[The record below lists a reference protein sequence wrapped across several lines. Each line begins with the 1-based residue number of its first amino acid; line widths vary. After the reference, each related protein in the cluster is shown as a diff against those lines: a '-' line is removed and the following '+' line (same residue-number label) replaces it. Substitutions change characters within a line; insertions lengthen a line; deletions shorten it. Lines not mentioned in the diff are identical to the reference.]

1 MQMRRNI
8 KSQNTRPPQPQ
19 LLDRR
24 ASLSSA
30 RSTNQLGAAWT
41 GSSGNSSSLRRWFFI
56 HHLLADGRVQ
66 SPKTN
71 LKGEQSVEDKRR
83 RLEAAIF
90 LSPEGETSR
99 KLAKLAGLADA
110 TEARTLIRQIN
121 QELDSQGRAYR
132 IEEVAG
138 GYAMMT
144 RSHFAPWLRRL
155 SHIPGALKLSQ
166 TALETLA
173 LVAYRQ
179 PVLRAN
185 VEAIRGVNCSEV
197 LKQLMELDLVR
208 ISGRSEE
215 LGRPYLYGTT
225 RRFLQMF
232 GLRSA
237 DRLPRIA
244 WVNQDLLAL
253 ANQEHADLVSES
265 KESTVKMSFTAAAL
279 LERNA
284 HNVDESLLDEQSLVP
299 SAIDD
304 DDDDFDADDD
314 DEDDD
319 VDDDFDDDD
328 DWDDDDEESDDEEES
343 EDEEDLEEDADWEEV
358 DGEDD
363 DLDEED
369 EEDVDAVDDDEEDD
383 DWDDDDED
391 EEDEEE
397 EWD

>member
-1 MQMRRNI
+1 MQSRRNNQL
-8 KSQNTRPPQPQ
+8 QNTRPPHRQP
-19 LLDRR
+19 LARRR
-24 ASLSSA
+24 AISGGS
-30 RSTNQLGAAWT
+30 STNHLAAA
-41 GSSGNSSSLRRWFFI
+41 GGDGGGKPSSVGRWFFI
-56 HHLLADGRVQ
+56 HHLLADGHVQ
-66 SPKTN
+66 SPKAN
-71 LKGEQSVEDKRR
+71 LREVHSVEDKRR

-90 LSPEGETSR
+90 LSPEGESSR

-121 QELDSQGRAYR
+121 LELDSQGRAYR

-155 SHIPGALKLSQ
+155 PHVPGAVKLSQ

-208 ISGRSEE
+208 ISGRSED

-244 WVNQDLLAL
+244 WVNQDMLAL
-253 ANQEHADLVSES
+253 SNQEPADLVSES

-279 LERNA
+279 LERNE
-284 HNVDESLLDEQSLVP
+284 HNVDESLLEEQTSVP

-304 DDDDFDADDD
+304 DDDDFDDDD
-314 DEDDD
+314 DDDD

-328 DWDDDDEESDDEEES
+328 EWDDDDDDDDDESEE
-343 EDEEDLEEDADWEEV
+343 DEDLEEDADWEEV

-363 DLDEED
+363 DVDEED
-369 EEDVDAVDDDEEDD
+369 TEDGDASDDDDDDDD
-383 DWDDDDED
+383 DWDDDDD
-391 EEDEEE
+391 EEDEDDE

>member
-1 MQMRRNI
+1 MQRPQN
-8 KSQNTRPPQPQ
+8 SQR
-19 LLDRR
+19 LDCQ
-24 ASLSSA
+24 
-30 RSTNQLGAAWT
+30 QLG
-41 GSSGNSSSLRRWFFI
+41 SGGTAIRSAGIRPHYGGGKSPSTLNWFFI
-56 HHLLADGRVQ
+56 HHLLVERDAPA
-66 SPKTN
+66 PKAN
-71 LKGEQSVEDKRR
+71 LAEAVSVEEKRR

-90 LSPEGETSR
+90 LSPEGESSR

-121 QELDSQGRAYR
+121 QELDAQGRAYR

-155 SHIPGALKLSQ
+155 SHIPGAVKLSQ
-166 TALETLA
+166 SALETLA
-173 LVAYRQ
+173 VVAYRQ

-197 LKQLMELDLVR
+197 LKQLMELDVVR
-208 ISGRSEE
+208 ISGRSED

-244 WVNQDLLAL
+244 WVNQGPLSLPTP
-253 ANQEHADLVSES
+253 EPADLDLDSES
-265 KESTVKMSFTAAAL
+265 KESTVKKSFTAAAL

-284 HNVDESLLDEQSLVP
+284 QNVDESLLEKPAFVP

-304 DDDDFDADDD
+304 DEDDF
-314 DEDDD
+314 EDDVEEVD
-319 VDDDFDDDD
+319 DDDFDDDD
-328 DWDDDDEESDDEEES
+328 DEDWEDDEDDEEEGDDDDEADDL
-343 EDEEDLEEDADWEEV
+343 EDEEDAEWEEV
-358 DGEDD
+358 DDDDSDDETEDD
-363 DLDEED
+363 DVDEDDSE
-369 EEDVDAVDDDEEDD
+369 DDDEDDDWEDDDDDEDD
-383 DWDDDDED
+383 DWD
-391 EEDEEE
+391 
-397 EWD
+397 

>member
-1 MQMRRNI
+1 MQRPQNSQRLGRPSSDCQPLGSRGTGQDRVGI
-8 KSQNTRPPQPQ
+8 APQYRQPKSQSRLN
-19 LLDRR
+19 
-24 ASLSSA
+24 
-30 RSTNQLGAAWT
+30 
-41 GSSGNSSSLRRWFFI
+41 WFFI
-56 HHLLADGRVQ
+56 HQLLVDGGARGA
-66 SPKTN
+66 K
-71 LKGEQSVEDKRR
+71 KHGGEAVSVEEKRR

-90 LSPEGETSR
+90 LSPEGESSR

-121 QELDSQGRAYR
+121 QELDAQGRAYR

-155 SHIPGALKLSQ
+155 PHVPGAIKLSQ
-166 TALETLA
+166 SALETLA
-173 LVAYRQ
+173 VVAYRQ

-185 VEAIRGVNCSEV
+185 VEAIRGVTCSEV

-208 ISGRSEE
+208 ISGRSED

-244 WVNQDLLAL
+244 WVNQDP
-253 ANQEHADLVSES
+253 NPSPTPPPADLDSES
-265 KESTVKMSFTAAAL
+265 KESTVKKSFTAAAL

-284 HNVDESLLDEQSLVP
+284 QNVDESLLEQPAFVP

-304 DDDDFDADDD
+304 DEDDFDDDD
-314 DEDDD
+314 
-319 VDDDFDDDD
+319 DDDFDDDD
-328 DWDDDDEESDDEEES
+328 DWDDDDEDDDELDDDDDEEEV
-343 EDEEDLEEDADWEEV
+343 DELDDDAEWEE
-358 DGEDD
+358 
-363 DLDEED
+363 
-369 EEDVDAVDDDEEDD
+369 VDDDEEPDD
-383 DWDDDDED
+383 DDEEEVEGEDDEDEDEEWDDDDDDDED
-391 EEDEEE
+391 DDDDDD
-397 EWD
+397 WD